1 MEILHNLH
9 YILETNSIAAYY
21 KGNSCHF
28 ILHNLHDYVSTGS
41 LGGIMA
47 YESIRLKKEF
57 VIDQIVT
64 IHYFEYM
71 SDFSYPGESHD
82 FWELLCVDTVSY
94 THLTLPTIRLV

>member
-28 ILHNLHDYVSTGS
+28 ILHNLHDYVSIGS

-71 SDFSYPGESHD
+71 SDFSYPAADDRIEAETNMD
-82 FWELLCVDTVSY
+82 K
-94 THLTLPTIRLV
+94 